1 MRGQGVPANSISLI
15 ATVECRS
22 QSRGDDVPVAIVI
35 GGRRLEIVDTIDR
48 AMITSA
54 EAGDPVRH
62 RLWVE
67 VSDGRRFEL
76 TKILPNG
83 SWRVKF
89 AAGGRP

>member
-1 MRGQGVPANSISLI
+1 VKAPVVTADPIPLI

-22 QSRGDDVPVAIVI
+22 QSRGDDVPVAIVL
-35 GGRRLEIVDTIDR
+35 GGERFEIVDTLDR

-54 EAGDPVRH
+54 EAGDRVRH

-76 TKILPNG
+76 TRVLPNG
-83 SWRVKF
+83 PWRV
-89 AAGGRP
+89 ATLIVRR

>member
-1 MRGQGVPANSISLI
+1 MQDEPIPII
-15 ATVECRS
+15 ATVESRS

-35 GGRRLEIVDTIDR
+35 GGERFEIVDTLDR

-67 VSDGRRFEL
+67 ASDGRRFEL
-76 TKILPNG
+76 TRILPDG
-83 SWRVKF
+83 SWRVRI
-89 AAGGRP
+89 ATGERL

>member
-1 MRGQGVPANSISLI
+1 MRGQGVPANSIPLI

-22 QSRGDDVPVAIVI
+22 QSRGDDVPVAVVI
-35 GGRRLEIVDTIDR
+35 GGKRFEIVDTLDR

-67 VSDGRRFEL
+67 VSGGRRFEL
-76 TKILPNG
+76 TRVLPDG
-83 SWRVKF
+83 PWRVKI
-89 AAGGRP
+89 ATSERP